1 MLGERVKKI
10 VSRADLLLLIY
21 ILALHGR
28 FLVMKNSMVTQTK
41 PMQIHITVGIK
52 YHGQKP
58 VFHHFSK
65 EYHWRV
71 LTRQMTQFDIKKIT
85 CFLSEFTYWKQRELG
100 GNCSFIYENITR
112 TGPGSDGGLRGR
124 WILEIF

>member
-1 MLGERVKKI
+1 MLGERAKKI

-58 VFHHFSK
+58 AFHHFSK
-65 EYHWRV
+65 ENHRRA
-71 LTRQMTQFDIKKIT
+71 LARQMTQFDI
-85 CFLSEFTYWKQRELG
+85 
-100 GNCSFIYENITR
+100 
-112 TGPGSDGGLRGR
+112 
-124 WILEIF
+124 